1 MCHNFRFLLPNLK
14 WRNNKAFDIIIIE
27 SLSTFSTSE
36 NNGSKFKTIIKLF
49 LISISKFDD
58 DPSNSIQNRLNLI
71 FAVGLIISY
80 LVDFLSINI
89 RKTITLKSTQN
100 YFKIELYYIFTS
112 IKYSY

>member
-36 NNGSKFKTIIKLF
+36 NNDSKFKTIIKLF

-100 YFKIELYYIFTS
+100 YFKIELYYIFIS

>member
-58 DPSNSIQNRLNLI
+58 DPNNRFNSIYSNRLNLI

-89 RKTITLKSTQN
+89 RKTITLK
-100 YFKIELYYIFTS
+100 
-112 IKYSY
+112 